1 MKFTLVI
8 KRGKYGG
15 VIFTWAIKRCE
26 YGGDLAM
33 GGQGEDVEVLD
44 VLGFVAHHPT
54 AGAAVQVGVQV
65 DVAGLLLVSPR
76 NKPQYHNILHKNKN
90 MGELYCRYEVKS
102 VKYALLPHYCTNTNK
117 SGTSMLKY
125 VYKLSTPNSQFLI
138 Y

>member
-1 MKFTLVI
+1 
-8 KRGKYGG
+8 
-15 VIFTWAIKRCE
+15 
-26 YGGDLAM
+26 M

-117 SGTSMLKY
+117 SGTSILKY

>member
-1 MKFTLVI
+1 
-8 KRGKYGG
+8 
-15 VIFTWAIKRCE
+15 
-26 YGGDLAM
+26 M

-90 MGELYCRYEVKS
+90 MGEVKS
-102 VKYALLPHYCTNTNK
+102 VKYALLPHYCTNANQV
-117 SGTSMLKY
+117 L
-125 VYKLSTPNSQFLI
+125 VY
-138 Y
+138 